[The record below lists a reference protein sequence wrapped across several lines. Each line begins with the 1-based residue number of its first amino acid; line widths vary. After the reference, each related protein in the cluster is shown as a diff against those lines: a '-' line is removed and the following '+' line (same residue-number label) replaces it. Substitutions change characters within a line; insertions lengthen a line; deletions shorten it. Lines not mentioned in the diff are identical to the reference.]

1 MTLSIDRHASPQ
13 QIYSR
18 LMRLWQLH
26 LSVSDPD
33 LEQLR
38 QLHQA
43 ICLQETTLCPE
54 RIDLCLE
61 NLQQRLR
68 DAFFIG
74 LELQLPI
81 WAAAE
86 GDALQA
92 CLEEMQR

>member
-1 MTLSIDRHASPQ
+1 MSLSINRHASPEQ
-13 QIYSR
+13 PYNR

-43 ICLQETTLCPE
+43 LCLQETTLCPA
-54 RIDLCLE
+54 RIDLCLQ

-68 DAFFIG
+68 DALAVG
-74 LELQLPI
+74 LELPLPI
-81 WAAAE
+81 WAAAQ
-86 GDALQA
+86 GDAIQSG
-92 CLEEMQR
+92 LEELGR